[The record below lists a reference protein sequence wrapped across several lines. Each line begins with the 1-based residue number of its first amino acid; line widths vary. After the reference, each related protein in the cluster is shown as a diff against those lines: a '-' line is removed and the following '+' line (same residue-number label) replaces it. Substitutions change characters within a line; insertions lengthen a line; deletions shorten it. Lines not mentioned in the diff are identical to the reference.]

1 MASSNRSAQRL
12 ESSLKQRNREKI
24 NDEEGAAVHSAAP
37 HRIQGGKQCQ
47 DSLNATTG
55 KLFSTSSASAT
66 NFVPLVWKCS
76 VTVAHRKRK
85 FICHWLASALTK
97 RAVKREVSK

>member
-12 ESSLKQRNREKI
+12 ESSLKQRNRERI
-24 NDEEGAAVHSAAP
+24 NDEKGAAANSAAP

-55 KLFSTSSASAT
+55 KLFSTSSASVT
-66 NFVPLVWKCS
+66 NFVPPVWKCS
-76 VTVAHRKRK
+76 VTVEHRKRK
-85 FICHWLASALTK
+85 FICRWSASALTNE
-97 RAVKREVSK
+97 AAKREVSK